1 MARTVR
7 DVQLGSRAA
16 RERLKPRGKPYW
28 REIDPGLH
36 IGYRKARKG
45 SGRWADRLYLGRQK
59 YETKTF
65 ATADDI
71 SDPNGVDVLSFEQA
85 QREVRRRRDERAH
98 AAAGKG
104 KPVTVAVVL
113 DHYLEALAGRGRDTA
128 DTRSRINS
136 MILPALGDV
145 EISPQITE
153 RIRHWIREMVNKPP
167 RLRTARRTPQ
177 RYRKSEKGDEA
188 LRRRRNTVNRYA
200 AILKAALQNAF
211 REGLVASDEP
221 WRRIKLFENVAAAR
235 VRYLT
240 VAEAQ
245 RLINAC
251 DPDFRNMVMSG
262 LQTGARYSELAR
274 LRVHDFNPD
283 SGTVSILKSKSG
295 RARHVALTEEGA
307 AFFAELCA
315 GRPGADVLMR
325 RANGEPWGASNQI
338 EPMTAACRRAG
349 ISPAIGF
356 HALRHSFASLSIM
369 SGAPLV
375 VVAAALGHA
384 DVRMVSRHY
393 GHLAQSYVADAIRA
407 AAPRF
412 GIKPSRKVVPITR

>member
-1 MARTVR
+1 MARTIR
-7 DVQLGSRAA
+7 DAQLASRAA
-16 RERLKPRGKPYW
+16 RERLKARGKPYW
-28 REIDPGLH
+28 RAIDPGLH
-36 IGYRKARKG
+36 IGYRKPLKG
-45 SGRWADRLYLGRQK
+45 GGRWVVRLYDGHQTYR
-59 YETKTF
+59 TVTI

-71 SDPNGVDVLSFEQA
+71 SDANDVDVLSFEQA
-85 QREVRRRRDERAH
+85 QREARRRRDDRVYES
-98 AAAGKG
+98 AGKG
-104 KPVTVAVVL
+104 RAVTVSIAI
-113 DHYLEALAGRGRDTA
+113 DRYLQALAGRGRDTA
-128 DTRSRINS
+128 DTRYRIKS
-136 MILPALGDV
+136 MILPALGDI
-145 EISPQITE
+145 ELSQLTTE
-153 RIRHWIREMVNKPP
+153 RIRHWIHEMVNKPP
-167 RLRTARRTPQ
+167 RLRTARGKSQ
-177 RYRKSEKGDEA
+177 RYRKPEKGDEA
-188 LRRRRNTVNRYA
+188 LRRRRNTANRIA
-200 AILKAALQNAF
+200 AILKAALANAF
-211 REGLVASDEP
+211 REGLVASDQA
-221 WRRIKLFENVAAAR
+221 WRRVKLFENVTAAR
-235 VRYLT
+235 MRYLT

-251 DPDFRNMVMSG
+251 DPDFRNMVTAA

-315 GRPGADVLMR
+315 GRPGADTLLR

-338 EPMTAACRRAG
+338 APMAAACRRAG

-356 HALRHSFASLSIM
+356 HILRHSFASHSVM
-369 SGAPLV
+369 GGAPLV

-384 DVRMVSRHY
+384 DTRMVSRHY

-412 GIKPSRKVVPITR
+412 GVKASKQSTPLR